1 MPFFRISA
9 SAFVVALAAGL
20 AVSSAALAQAQ
31 QQQYPPF
38 DAVDADNDGQIS
50 FVEMQAT
57 FPAVTEEVFAAGDID
72 GSGGLSPDE
81 YGAMTGQ

>member
-1 MPFFRISA
+1 MSSRISA
-9 SAFVVALAAGL
+9 PAFVVTLATGL
-20 AVSSAALAQAQ
+20 AVSSAAFAQA

-38 DAVDADNDGQIS
+38 DAVDADNNGEIS

-57 FPAVTEEVFAAGDID
+57 FPAVTEDVFTSGDTD